1 MNYRLVCIYEKDKD
15 GKTVLR
21 VEVCNE
27 TNTKTL
33 SPFQRRVSLDE
44 LKHKVN
50 PSQSQLLDL
59 VNQSGTTTSSSFE
72 ISNQN
77 YLNNRDIVSVL
88 NSSEWSYS
96 QKGLHGSLKK
106 AKCPFKSK
114 GTTTYEVGKFVS
126 GVLHVTNLN
135 QWNKNIEVSFR
146 YENTD
151 VLIWPCSKQLLFVD
165 AEGKLLSRDLNL
177 ERELLKVLNNGYD
190 ESTGLF
196 SLNELDTEQLKEILS
211 KGWTLFV
218 PNQSKKSNSQVYA
231 HSNSSGMTWFSTE
244 GISEA
249 DVSNQMLDSFIRS
262 RNYVESDGN
271 IVLFNSKDSLSGS
284 EKGLA
289 TLSGATQNV
298 INLYSQDKVDIND
311 KRIKQLLSER
321 VNAKLRPYQM
331 KGVLWLQRM
340 RLKGAGCLLADEMG
354 LGKTLQVIAHLACLD
369 VPMKHLIVAPVSLIY
384 NWECEVNRFAPQL
397 MDKLIF
403 VSYDMLRIHLDDYS
417 KGQYDTIVIDEAQI
431 IKNRETKKY
440 KSIAQLK
447 YKHKII
453 LTGTPIE
460 NTIEDMWSHFL
471 MLNPEMKSMYSE
483 LQKRGLS
490 SSPEAYVLWSGKLL
504 KPFILR
510 RTKEEVLKDLPE
522 KMEKTVYVELSEKEQ
537 LIYGNVHKAIVSAL
551 YTGVS
556 GRVNSIVLEGL
567 LRLRQ
572 CCVSA
577 NILPI
582 ELKRVSHVESTKLNT
597 ALAYLKT
604 FISEGRKTLI
614 FSQFVSVLHEM
625 ESLLDTNNIKYVS
638 LYGDT
643 NDRKTP
649 VERFQNDDSTPVFL
663 ISLKAGGV
671 GLNLTKADRVIL
683 LDDWWNPAVEDQ
695 ALGRAHRI
703 GQKNPVLAIRLIC
716 KNTVEEKILQLQE
729 QKRLTADVFNN
740 VSDRLTID
748 DIKQLIDE

>member
-1 MNYRLVCIYEKDKD
+1 MDYRLVCIYEKDKD

-27 TNTKTL
+27 TNTNTL
-33 SPFQRRVSLDE
+33 SPFQRRVSLDD
-44 LKHKVN
+44 LKHRVN
-50 PSQSQLLDL
+50 PYQSNLLDL

-72 ISNQN
+72 IKNQD
-77 YLNNRDIVSVL
+77 YLNDSDIVSVL
-88 NSSEWSYS
+88 NSCIWSYS
-96 QKGLHGSLKK
+96 QKGQHGSLKK
-106 AKCPFKSK
+106 AKCPFKSHGAIK
-114 GTTTYEVGKFVS
+114 YDVGKIIA
-126 GVLHVTNLN
+126 GELHVTNLN
-135 QWNKNIEVSFR
+135 QWNRNIEVSFR
-146 YENTD
+146 YENSF
-151 VLIWPCSKQLLFVD
+151 VSIWPRSKQSLFVD
-165 AEGKLLSRDLNL
+165 LDGKLLSRDFDSENV
-177 ERELLKVLNNGYD
+177 LLKVLDNEYD
-190 ESTGLF
+190 KKTGLL
-196 SLNELDTEQLKEILS
+196 SLKGFDTERLKEILS

-218 PNQSKKSNSQVYA
+218 PNQSKKSTQVFA
-231 HSNSSGMTWFSTE
+231 HSNSSGITWFSTK
-244 GISEA
+244 GLSDS

-271 IVLFNSKDSLSGS
+271 IVLFDSKESMSGS

-298 INLYSQDKVDIND
+298 INLYSHNNIDIND
-311 KRIKQLLSER
+311 NEIKRLLSKR
-321 VNAKLRPYQM
+321 VNAKLRPYQIE
-331 KGVLWLQRM
+331 GILWLQHM
-340 RLKGAGCLLADEMG
+340 RSIGAGCLLADEMG

-369 VPMKHLIVAPVSLIY
+369 APLKHLIVAPVSLIY
-384 NWECEVNRFAPQL
+384 NWESEVNRFAPQL
-397 MDKLIF
+397 MDKLIL

-471 MLNPEMKSMYSE
+471 MLNPEMKSMYFE

-537 LIYGNVHKAIVSAL
+537 QIYSNIHKAIVSAL

-582 ELKRVSHVESTKLNT
+582 ELKRISHVESTKLNT
-597 ALAYLKT
+597 SLVYLKN

-625 ESLLDTNNIKYVS
+625 ESLLDTNNIKFVS

>member
-15 GKTVLR
+15 GKTILR

-126 GVLHVTNLN
+126 GELHVTNLN

-146 YENTD
+146 YENTN
-151 VLIWPCSKQLLFVD
+151 LSIWPGSKQSLFVD
-165 AEGKLLSRDLNL
+165 DEGKLLLRDIDL

-190 ESTGLF
+190 EITGLF
-196 SLNELDTEQLKEILS
+196 SLNELDTERLKEILS

-218 PNQSKKSNSQVYA
+218 PNQSKKSNSQIFA
-231 HSNSSGMTWFSTE
+231 HSNSSGITWFSTE

-249 DVSNQMLDSFIRS
+249 DVSNKMLDSFIRS

-271 IVLFNSKDSLSGS
+271 IVLFNSKDSMSGS

-298 INLYSQDKVDIND
+298 ITLYSQNEVEIND

-321 VNAKLRPYQM
+321 VHAKLRPYQM
-331 KGVLWLQRM
+331 EGVLWLQRM

-384 NWECEVNRFAPQL
+384 NWESEVNRFAPQL

-522 KMEKTVYVELSEKEQ
+522 KMEKTVYVELSEKELQ
-537 LIYGNVHKAIVSAL
+537 IYSNVHKAIVSAL

-597 ALAYLKT
+597 SLVYLKN

-625 ESLLDTNNIKYVS
+625 ESLLDTNNIKFVS